1 VGFNFW
7 KQRKAIIL
15 PRQARRDKQ
24 HGEDSNKTDRRVL
37 SLFSALYDLLDAT
50 GQMCWDE
57 NRDYGAKYGSGVYA
71 VAMRDMVK
79 RDRNH
84 ASIIMWCVFTANC
97 IMIDHF
103 SAFESGLVAPFLY
116 AA

>member
-1 VGFNFW
+1 MLW
-7 KQRKAIIL
+7 KQQRKAIIL

-24 HGEDSNKTDRRVL
+24 HGEDSNKTDRRV
-37 SLFSALYDLLDAT
+37 LFSALYDLLDAT

-84 ASIIMWCVFTANC
+84 ASIIMWCVF
-97 IMIDHF
+97 
-103 SAFESGLVAPFLY
+103 ERLLLVAPVYTGNDPFAKKTGLGQ
-116 AA
+116 A